1 MPAFHSHW
9 TIVLAAGDGS
19 RLAALTYGHAGET
32 VPKQFCSLRG
42 DRTLLG
48 DALARARATTPAERV
63 IVVVAEKHRPYWCGE
78 LDGLP
83 PENVLVQPAN
93 RGTAAGLLLPLLAVL
108 ERDPHACVAILPS
121 DHHVREEA
129 VLRIALL
136 LALQYAERHA
146 GQVCLLGISPDS
158 ADAEYGWILPRDHC
172 STLSR
177 VERFVEKP
185 GTELAGFLMQ
195 QGALWNS
202 FLLAGSGRALL
213 ALYERALPALLATLS
228 GALRVPLEVRDEE
241 LRRVYE
247 TLSPADFSRDVLQG
261 SEPELRVLAVPACG
275 WTDLGT
281 PRRVAQCLRAGRYG
295 RLAPSL
301 SDDTPVLYERLA
313 AIRRRVCTLRRQR
326 ARSV

>member
-19 RLAALTYGHAGET
+19 RLASLTAGHAGET

-42 DRTLLG
+42 GRTLLG
-48 DALARARATTPAERV
+48 DSLVRARATTPAER
-63 IVVVAEKHRPYWCGE
+63 IVAVVAEKHRPYWFDE
-78 LDGLP
+78 LDCLP
-83 PENVLVQPAN
+83 PENVLVQPEN
-93 RGTAAGLLLPLLAVL
+93 RGTAAGVLLPLLAIL
-108 ERDPHACVAILPS
+108 ERDPAACIAILPS

-136 LALQYAERHA
+136 LALQYAEQHPTMI
-146 GQVCLLGISPDS
+146 CLLGLSPDS
-158 ADAEYGWILPRDHC
+158 ADSDYGWVLPRDHE

-185 GTELAGFLMQ
+185 GTELASFLMQ

-202 FLLAGSGRALL
+202 FILAGSGQALL
-213 ALYERALPALLATLS
+213 ALYERRLPAMLAALS
-228 GALRVPLEVRDEE
+228 GARCTEPRARDEE
-241 LRRVYE
+241 LRRVYDS
-247 TLSPADFSRDVLQG
+247 LSPADFSRDLLQG
-261 SEPELRVLAVPACG
+261 SEAQLRVLAVPPCG

-281 PRRVAQCLRAGRYG
+281 PRRVADCLRAGHYG

-301 SDDTPVLYERLA
+301 SDDTPVLFERLA
-313 AIRRRVCTLRRQR
+313 SIRRRLRSERRQR
-326 ARSV
+326 A

>member
-9 TIVLAAGDGS
+9 TLVLAAGDGS
-19 RLAALTYGHAGET
+19 RLSTLTAGQAGET
-32 VPKQFCSLRG
+32 IPKQFCSLRG
-42 DRTLLG
+42 GRTLLG
-48 DALARARATTPAERV
+48 DALARALATTPAARV
-63 IVVVAEKHRPYWCGE
+63 VAVVAEKHRRHWSGE

-83 PENVLVQPAN
+83 PENVLVQPTN
-93 RGTAAGLLLPLLAVL
+93 RGTAAGVLLPLLAIL
-108 ERDPHACVAILPS
+108 ERDPRACIAILPS
-121 DHHVREEA
+121 DHHVREEP

-136 LALQYAERHA
+136 LALQYADRHA
-146 GQVCLLGISPDS
+146 SKVCLLGISPDS
-158 ADAEYGWILPRDHC
+158 ADSDYGWILPRDHC

-202 FLLAGSGRALL
+202 FLVAASGQSLL
-213 ALYERALPALLATLS
+213 ALYEQRLPAMLAALS
-228 GALRVPLEVRDEE
+228 GIRGLQAEAREEE

-247 TLSPADFSRDVLQG
+247 ALSPADFSRDLLQG
-261 SEPELRVLAVPACG
+261 SEVQLRVLAVPACG

-295 RLAPSL
+295 RIPPSL

-313 AIRRRVCTLRRQR
+313 AIRRRLRGQR
-326 ARSV
+326 VRST